1 MPPSL
6 KVLRGHPGNRVVMLE
21 VLLGLGLGHVSVVS
35 LTVELGAWHS
45 GRGAGARGVSG
56 QGRPALQVD
65 VSGSRGSV
73 PRSRIRSRPSTC
85 APFPLLF
92 LTDSY

>member
-6 KVLRGHPGNRVVMLE
+6 KVLRGHPGNRVVTLD

-45 GRGAGARGVSG
+45 GREAGAGGVSV

-73 PRSRIRSRPSTC
+73 PHSHICSRPSAC